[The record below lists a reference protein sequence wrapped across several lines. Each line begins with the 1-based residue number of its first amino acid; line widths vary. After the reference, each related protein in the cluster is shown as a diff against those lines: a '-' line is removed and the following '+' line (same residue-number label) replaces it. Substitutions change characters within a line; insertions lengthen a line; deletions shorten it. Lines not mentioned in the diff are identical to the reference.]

1 MRKPAFP
8 SSSLSLSDLFFFF
21 SYFILFFYS
30 QYRDAIALG
39 VDGVVTDYPGNFIA
53 VRDSNSTASA

>member
-8 SSSLSLSDLFFFF
+8 SSSLSLSDLFFSFLF
-21 SYFILFFYS
+21 YFIFYS